1 MGAEAKAEVETEAVA
16 VAAAEEEAES
26 FWERVKGRFAGVG
39 RSGARAGPV
48 DCDRDELL
56 SVGWRFSFLF
66 GGMLG

>member
-1 MGAEAKAEVETEAVA
+1 MGAEAKAEAEAEAVA
-16 VAAAEEEAES
+16 VAES
-26 FWERVKGRFAGVG
+26 FWEQVKGRFAGVG